1 LVDGDCATHQYA
13 AITSNGYN
21 IESPGNTCG
30 FDPDGTDQV
39 DVSSDDLNLG
49 ELAANGGLTMTHKP
63 GDGGFGEGS
72 AAIDKIPAE
81 DCQVTEDQRGFPRPA
96 GTTDPKRCDVGA
108 FEVQP

>member
-1 LVDGDCATHQYA
+1 MLSNTLVEGDCVGGL
-13 AITSNGYN
+13 TSNGHN

-39 DVSSDDLNLG
+39 DVTEEELNLG
-49 ELAANGGLTMTHKP
+49 ELAANGGPTMTHKP

-72 AAIDKIPAE
+72 VAIDQIPQAS
-81 DCQVTEDQRGFPRPA
+81 CGATADQRGQPRPETG
-96 GTTDPKRCDVGA
+96 GTMCDVGA

>member
-1 LVDGDCATHQYA
+1 
-13 AITSNGYN
+13 
-21 IESPGNTCG
+21 
-30 FDPDGTDQV
+30 
-39 DVSSDDLNLG
+39 
-49 ELAANGGLTMTHKP
+49 MTHKP